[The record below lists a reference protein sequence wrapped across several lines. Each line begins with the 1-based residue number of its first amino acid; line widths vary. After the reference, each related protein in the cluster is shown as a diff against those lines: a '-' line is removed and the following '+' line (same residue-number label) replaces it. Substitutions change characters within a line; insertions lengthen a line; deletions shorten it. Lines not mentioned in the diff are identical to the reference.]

1 VIFQAENRAR
11 ILCVT
16 FHCVY
21 YASGA
26 KLIQGSNWGGGTAGT
41 ASLFRCQ
48 LKQAVPEA

>member
-1 VIFQAENRAR
+1 MRLHPLRWLLKAR
-11 ILCVT
+11 TGL
-16 FHCVY
+16 CVY
-21 YASGA
+21 YASSA